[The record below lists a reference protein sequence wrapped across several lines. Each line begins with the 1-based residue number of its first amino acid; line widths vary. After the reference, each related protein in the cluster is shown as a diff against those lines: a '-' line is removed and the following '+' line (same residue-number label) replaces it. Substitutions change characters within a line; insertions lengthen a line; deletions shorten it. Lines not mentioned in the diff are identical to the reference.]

1 MKLNQV
7 PARTG
12 IQWVK
17 MGMRTFASQPFA
29 LTGLFV
35 MFMLAV
41 SLLSLVPV
49 LGQVVALALLPAATL
64 GLMAATR
71 EAASGK
77 FPMPTILASAFQA
90 GKERVRSMLMLGAI
104 YAVGSIIIMGISTL
118 LAGGA
123 APVALPPPEGAES
136 ASSELVLQPGAV
148 RSLVITMLLYIPLG
162 LLFWHAPALVHW
174 HGVSPA
180 KSLFFS
186 ALACWTNKAAL
197 LFYFL
202 SWLGVF
208 FVASLVLVLVA
219 SLLGGPQV
227 LGFLMFPI
235 AMVLSAMFFSSLYFT
250 FRDSFVGDE
259 GQAVG

>member
-1 MKLNQV
+1 MKLNKV
-7 PARTG
+7 PASTG
-12 IQWVK
+12 VQWVK
-17 MGMRTFASQPFA
+17 LGMRTFASQPFA
-29 LTGLFV
+29 LTGLFF
-35 MFMLAV
+35 MFILAV

-71 EAASGK
+71 EAANGK
-77 FPMPTILASAFQA
+77 FPMPTIMASAFQV
-90 GKERVRSMLMLGAI
+90 GKERMRSMLMLGAI
-104 YAVGSIIIMGISTL
+104 YAVGSMFIMVITTL
-118 LAGGA
+118 VGGT
-123 APVALPPPEGAES
+123 APVAVPPQEGSES
-136 ASSELVLQPGAV
+136 AAEMLRHPAAV
-148 RSLVITMLLYIPLG
+148 RSLIIGMVLYVPLG

-186 ALACWTNKAAL
+186 ALACWANKGAF

-208 FVASLVLVLVA
+208 FVASLALVLLA
-219 SLLGGPQV
+219 TLLGGTRL
-227 LGFLMFPI
+227 LGFLVFPL

-250 FRDSFVGDE
+250 FRDSFVADE
-259 GQAVG
+259 EQAVG